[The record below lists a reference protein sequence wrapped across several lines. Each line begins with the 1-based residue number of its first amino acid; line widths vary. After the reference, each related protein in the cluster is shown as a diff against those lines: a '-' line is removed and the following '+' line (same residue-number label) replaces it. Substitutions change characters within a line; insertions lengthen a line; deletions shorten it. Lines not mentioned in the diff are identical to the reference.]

1 MVLLGEDSASRKLKF
16 CASVSPDVQE
26 FGIIILYG
34 CVHTFRLDFL
44 KELGLSNLLM
54 KKIAHKLNRHT
65 AVVRSATIADI
76 AGMIQLL
83 QELFAIESDFTP
95 NVRLQRQGLATL
107 IESEGAT
114 ILVAEVKKQV
124 IGMCTLQPLIST
136 AEGGVVGIVEDLVVT
151 EAYRGMGVGSVLLA
165 AIEDVAQQQDM
176 SRLQLLTDFD
186 DKKVDHFYETHQW
199 QHTKLMTMR
208 KKFD

>member
-1 MVLLGEDSASRKLKF
+1 MNGLREVD
-16 CASVSPDVQE
+16 
-26 FGIIILYG
+26 
-34 CVHTFRLDFL
+34 
-44 KELGLSNLLM
+44 LSNTLL
-54 KKIAHKLNRHT
+54 KKMSHKLSRYT
-65 AVVRSATIADI
+65 PAVRAATIADI
-76 AGMIQLL
+76 PSMIQLL
-83 QELFAIESDFTP
+83 QELFTIESDFTP

-114 ILVAEVKKQV
+114 ILVAETKNRV
-124 IGMCTLQPLIST
+124 IGMCTLQPLVST

-151 EAYRGMGVGSVLLA
+151 ETYRGMGVGSILLE
-165 AIEDVAQQQDM
+165 AIENAAQQQDM

-208 KKFD
+208 KKFS